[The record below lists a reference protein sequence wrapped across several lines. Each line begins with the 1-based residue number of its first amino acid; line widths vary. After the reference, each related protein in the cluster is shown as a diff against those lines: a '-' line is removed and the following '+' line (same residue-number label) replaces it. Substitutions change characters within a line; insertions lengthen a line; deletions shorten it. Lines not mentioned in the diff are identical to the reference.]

1 MGLKITL
8 KPEEKMIVGNAV
20 ISNAGSSDSYISIEN
35 NATILREK
43 NILSEKEANTP
54 CKQIYFIIQLMYI
67 DQINLPLHQNNYWKI
82 IKQVSQAAPSTIPLI
97 DEMNQ
102 HILKDDFYQALKAG
116 RKLIDYEAEILNTF
130 ITSTLRNPAS
140 HGAGMPS
147 LSI

>member
-140 HGAGMPS
+140 RGAGLPS